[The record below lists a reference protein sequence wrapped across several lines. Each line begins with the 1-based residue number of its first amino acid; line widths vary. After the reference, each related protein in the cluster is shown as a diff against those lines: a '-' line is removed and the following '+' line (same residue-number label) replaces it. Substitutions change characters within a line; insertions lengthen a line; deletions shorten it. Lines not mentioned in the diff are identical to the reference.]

1 MEHKELVKQLRE
13 HLADKEGIDG
23 KAAPA
28 LHLMRHALVALERPI
43 VEVRQDVLEDNHEA
57 EQLRDQLAERDGFIY
72 GLLGEL
78 QLIPEVDGEPVDTL
92 ADAIAED
99 FDILESLH
107 SEIVQMFSQWN
118 GSPDAVKDQ
127 SKFITAV
134 RNLLQ
139 LDADTP
145 LMDVWSEL
153 EAKALYLSSLEG
165 AVADR
170 DRTIDEME
178 RGQQIVDLASGR
190 NKPHQEHAGEPA
202 DQWRDDAL
210 DLAHA
215 VAKDK
220 SLGNRVMAKAAEQLI
235 ADARGIPNG

>member
-1 MEHKELVKQLRE
+1 MEQKELVKQMRDFLQ
-13 HLADKEGIDG
+13 DKEGIDG
-23 KAAPA
+23 NAAPA

-43 VEVRQDVLEDNHEA
+43 VEVRQDVLDDDHEK

-99 FDILESLH
+99 ITILESLH
-107 SEIVQMFSQWN
+107 SEVVNLFARWN
-118 GSPDAVKDQ
+118 ESPDTARDRE
-127 SKFITAV
+127 KFIAAV
-134 RNLLQ
+134 CALLNLPSG
-139 LDADTP
+139 TP
-145 LMDVWSEL
+145 LLDMWHAL
-153 EAKALYLSSLEG
+153 EAKAQYLASLERG
-165 AVADR
+165 IAER
-170 DRTIDEME
+170 DQAIEALEEPKGLDV
-178 RGQQIVDLASGR
+178 GDFLGHVGDLG
-190 NKPHQEHAGEPA
+190 

-220 SLGNRVMAKAAEQLI
+220 SLGNRLMAKAAEQLI
-235 ADARGIPNG
+235 AGARSTPNG

>member
-1 MEHKELVKQLRE
+1 MEQKELVKQLRDF
-13 HLADKEGIDG
+13 LKDKESVDG
-23 KAAPA
+23 NAAPA

-43 VEVRQDVLEDNHEA
+43 VEVRQDVLEDDHEK

-99 FDILESLH
+99 ITILESLH
-107 SEIVQMFSQWN
+107 SEVVNLFSRWN
-118 GSPDAVKDQ
+118 ESPDTARDRE
-127 SKFITAV
+127 KFIAAV
-134 RNLLQ
+134 CALLNLPSG
-139 LDADTP
+139 TP
-145 LMDVWSEL
+145 LLDMWHAL
-153 EAKALYLSSLEG
+153 EAKAQYLASLERG
-165 AVADR
+165 IAERDQAIEALEEPKGLAGGDILEHLGDPGDR
-170 DRTIDEME
+170 
-178 RGQQIVDLASGR
+178 
-190 NKPHQEHAGEPA
+190 
-202 DQWRDDAL
+202 WRDDAL

-235 ADARGIPNG
+235 ADARGLQNG

>member
-1 MEHKELVKQLRE
+1 MEQKELVRQMRE
-13 HLADKEGIDG
+13 FLQDKEGIDG

-43 VEVRQDVLEDNHEA
+43 VEVRQDVLEDDHEK
-57 EQLRDQLAERDGFIY
+57 EQLRDQLADREGFLY

-99 FDILESLH
+99 ITILESLH
-107 SEIVQMFSQWN
+107 SEVVNLFTRWN
-118 GSPDAVKDQ
+118 ESPDTARDRE
-127 SKFITAV
+127 KFIAAV
-134 RNLLQ
+134 CALLNLPSG
-139 LDADTP
+139 TP
-145 LMDVWSEL
+145 LLDIWHAL
-153 EAKALYLSSLEG
+153 EAKAQYLASLERG
-165 AVADR
+165 IAER
-170 DRTIDEME
+170 DQAIEALE
-178 RGQQIVDLASGR
+178 EPKGLAGGDFL
-190 NKPHQEHAGEPA
+190 EHVGDPG
-202 DQWRDDAL
+202 DQWRDDAM

-235 ADARGIPNG
+235 ADARGVPNG

>member
-43 VEVRQDVLEDNHEA
+43 VEVRQDVLEDNHET

-107 SEIVQMFSQWN
+107 NEIVQMYSQWN
-118 GSPDAVKDQ
+118 GFPDAVKDQ

-145 LMDVWSEL
+145 LLDVWKAL
-153 EAKALYLSSLEG
+153 EAKAAYLSSLEG

-170 DRTIDEME
+170 DRKIDELELGEMVIE
-178 RGQQIVDLASGR
+178 LASGR
-190 NKPHQEHAGEPA
+190 NKPHREHAVEPS

-220 SLGNRVMAKAAEQLI
+220 SLGNRLMAKAAEQLI
-235 ADARGIPNG
+235 TDARSIPNG

>member
-1 MEHKELVKQLRE
+1 MEQKELVKQLRDF
-13 HLADKEGIDG
+13 LRDKESVDG
-23 KAAPA
+23 NAAPA

-43 VEVRQDVLEDNHEA
+43 VEVRQDILEDNHEA
-57 EQLRDQLAERDGFIY
+57 EGLRDQLAEREGVLY

-99 FDILESLH
+99 ITILESLH
-107 SEIVQMFSQWN
+107 SEVVNLFARWN
-118 GSPDAVKDQ
+118 ESPDTARDRE
-127 SKFITAV
+127 KFIAAV
-134 RNLLQ
+134 CALLNLPSG
-139 LDADTP
+139 TP
-145 LMDVWSEL
+145 LLDIWHAL
-153 EAKALYLSSLEG
+153 EAKAQYLASLERG
-165 AVADR
+165 IAER
-170 DRTIDEME
+170 DQAIEALE
-178 RGQQIVDLASGR
+178 EPKGLASGDLLGHVGDPGDR
-190 NKPHQEHAGEPA
+190 
-202 DQWRDDAL
+202 WRGDAL

>member
-1 MEHKELVKQLRE
+1 MEQKELVKQMRDFLQ
-13 HLADKEGIDG
+13 DKEGIDG

-43 VEVRQDVLEDNHEA
+43 VEVRQDVLEGDHEK
-57 EQLRDQLAERDGFIY
+57 EQLRDHLAERDGFIY

-99 FDILESLH
+99 ITILESLH
-107 SEIVQMFSQWN
+107 SEVVNLFTRWN
-118 GSPDAVKDQ
+118 ESPDTARDQ
-127 SKFITAV
+127 EKFIAAV
-134 RNLLQ
+134 CALLNLPSG
-139 LDADTP
+139 TP
-145 LMDVWSEL
+145 LLDIWHAL
-153 EAKALYLSSLEG
+153 EAKAQYLASLERGIAERDQAIEALENG
-165 AVADR
+165 AHVINVPDYENNLPRCAGVA
-170 DRTIDEME
+170 
-178 RGQQIVDLASGR
+178 G
-190 NKPHQEHAGEPA
+190 
-202 DQWRDDAL
+202 DQWRGDAL

-235 ADARGIPNG
+235 ADARGLPNG

>member
-1 MEHKELVKQLRE
+1 MEQKELVRQMRE
-13 HLADKEGIDG
+13 FLQDKEGIDG

-43 VEVRQDVLEDNHEA
+43 VEARQDVLEDDHEK

-99 FDILESLH
+99 ITILESLH
-107 SEIVQMFSQWN
+107 SEVVNLFSRWN
-118 GSPDAVKDQ
+118 ESPDTARDRE
-127 SKFITAV
+127 KFIAAV
-134 RNLLQ
+134 CALLNLPSG
-139 LDADTP
+139 TP
-145 LMDVWSEL
+145 LLDMWRAL
-153 EAKALYLSSLEG
+153 EAKAQYLASLERGIAERDQAIEALEEPKGLAG
-165 AVADR
+165 A
-170 DRTIDEME
+170 
-178 RGQQIVDLASGR
+178 DLLGHVG
-190 NKPHQEHAGEPA
+190 NPG

-220 SLGNRVMAKAAEQLI
+220 SLGNRLMAKAAEQLI
-235 ADARGIPNG
+235 AGARSIPNG